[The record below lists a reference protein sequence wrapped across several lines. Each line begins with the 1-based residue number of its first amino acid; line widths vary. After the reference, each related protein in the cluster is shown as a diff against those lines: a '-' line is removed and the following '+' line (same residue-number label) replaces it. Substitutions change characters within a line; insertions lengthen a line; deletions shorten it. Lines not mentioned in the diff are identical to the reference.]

1 MPRRRGSGKPYRF
14 KTRKT
19 KSGDIYYATFRAMP
33 GKWISTG
40 TTDLKEAERWAAN
53 YEISIVPTEQQTL
66 AEFADRFYI
75 PGKCP
80 WLRRMKAKGKTFT
93 VNHLKK
99 MRGDLDNYILPEFG
113 NLMLS
118 AITQRDIDDYLI
130 DLKSKRYRRPLM
142 ADAKNKVLIS
152 LRHVMKEAVAQGL
165 IERDPTQGIVWFKD
179 TEETEQEVFSPEELR
194 KLFPPALDEMVQIW
208 QTLEWAAY
216 FMVMGS
222 CGLRPQEVGA
232 LTWGKWSRSLHGLAI
247 THKIDPGTKKR
258 VKGTKTGYSKAVA
271 LPRRAEEILLLHEA
285 TTENTDP
292 EDLIFTPKAADGG
305 ISAESANKHFKAS
318 CERAGL
324 DRRERTPYNLRHS
337 FNTYALQLLDRK
349 EVQCLMGHR
358 TNAMTQRYDHPSD
371 QQLIERIPAGVWE
384 KIDKLW
390 G

>member
-1 MPRRRGSGKPYRF
+1 MPRKRKEWRF
-14 KTRKT
+14 NERKL
-19 KSGDIYYATFRAMP
+19 KNGNIFYVMFRAQP

-40 TTDLKEAERWAAN
+40 TGDREEAERWAAN
-53 YEISIVPTEQQTL
+53 YRPSIKTPEQLTV
-66 AEFADRFYI
+66 AEFTEHFFTD
-75 PGKCP
+75 KCM
-80 WLRRMKAKGKTFT
+80 WVRRMRAKGRTFSDS
-93 VNHLKK
+93 HLRK
-99 MRGDLDNYILPEFG
+99 MRGELKNYIIPEFG

-118 AITQRDIDDYLI
+118 AITQRDIDDFLL
-130 DLKSKRYRRPLM
+130 DLKSARYRRPLM
-142 ADAKNKVLIS
+142 ADAKNKVLIAF
-152 LRHVMKEAVAQGL
+152 RHVMKEAVSQGI

-179 TEETEQEVFSPEELR
+179 TEEREQEIFSPDEL
-194 KLFPPALDEMVQIW
+194 KALFPDSIDEVVRIW

-285 TTENTDP
+285 TAANTDP
-292 EDLIFTPKAADGG
+292 EDLIFTPKSAEGG

-318 CERAGL
+318 CTRAGI
-324 DRRERTPYNLRHS
+324 DRRDRTPYNLRHS

-349 EVQCLMGHR
+349 EVQGLMGHR
-358 TNAMTQRYDHPSD
+358 TNAMTQRYDHPTD
-371 QQLIERIPAGVWE
+371 QQLIQRIPEGVWS
-384 KIDKLW
+384 KIEKLW